1 MRRNFTIEFTLYV
14 SLVLLSSVGLSV
26 FAGSEDISTAENDF
40 LKACSTGDL
49 TTVESY
55 HPQSASAADNSQ
67 SAELQGSNFYAK
79 GLLLAAQN
87 DHAAV
92 VKALLSF
99 PRIDANKPDEN
110 GISPLFYASSSG
122 YLDVVLALLE
132 HETVRKNQAWRQKTP
147 LYIAAENGHIEVV
160 KALANAGAATESQCD
175 EKRPIHVAAENGHEQ
190 VVTELLRRGCDID
203 PRCHGET
210 PLHLAIRKDH
220 IEVVRV
226 LVDNSQCDINSSSNG
241 QPAIHMAVEW
251 NHPEIVNILANAPGI
266 KLNNP
271 YLQQTPAV
279 RAAGRGFV
287 DVVKSLVLACKN
299 INSNWDESALLV
311 EATREGRVEVVK
323 YLLDTLPTGDSKRRY
338 IKDSLL
344 GTAAKHGHVEVVRT
358 LLKSNISNCDASR
371 IQWKSAWYNA
381 ISGEFI
387 DVIMV
392 LLEEEGGDIEKN
404 QDVISRVIADALL
417 NFSTSGN
424 FSAVQTL
431 LTFIYKKDYLQL
443 DPEQFPEPFLRACE
457 HGHPE
462 VIRAYIN
469 TFPGFDMNR
478 ARNVCVF
485 REGDNNTCHSA
496 AMPPLI
502 LASWYGKNEVVEF
515 LLNYISYQEEPV
527 TWIGLS
533 PLYVAVLRKHVDT
546 ARVLLQHNPQA
557 IDDSDGH
564 GKTLLH
570 LAVINNQ
577 PEMIELLT
585 KYGANPH
592 KIWKR
597 GNWHHYRTPLSLAD
611 LNFWHLEWWSDQSCS
626 NEKENQTRKAI
637 VKKLRPYERQF
648 RRAEVHH
655 SYDLPARF
663 HRLSLGGKK

>member
-1 MRRNFTIEFTLYV
+1 MLRNFMKEFILYV
-14 SLVLLSSVGLSV
+14 SLVFLSSACLSA
-26 FAGSEDISTAENDF
+26 FAGNEELSTAENDF
-40 LKACSTGDL
+40 ITACSSGDL
-49 TTVESY
+49 KTVERFR
-55 HPQSASAADNSQ
+55 PQPADANSQ
-67 SAELQGSNFYAK
+67 SAEVQDSNLYAK

-87 DHAAV
+87 GRTEV

-99 PRIDANKPDEN
+99 PDIDANKSDED

-122 YLDVVLALLE
+122 YLGVVVALLE
-132 HETVRKNQAWRQKTP
+132 NETVRKNQAWGQKTP
-147 LYIAAENGHIEVV
+147 LYIAAENGHFEVV
-160 KALANAGAATESQCD
+160 KALADAGAATESQCD
-175 EKRPIHVAAENGHEQ
+175 EKRPIHIAAQNGHDQ
-190 VVTELLRRGCDID
+190 VVAELLRRGCDID

-210 PLHLAIRKDH
+210 PLHLAIRKNRR
-220 IEVVRV
+220 EVVQI
-226 LVDNSQCDINSSSNG
+226 LVDGQCDINSSFNR

-251 NHPEIVNILANAPGI
+251 NRPEIVSVLANAPGI
-266 KLNNP
+266 MLNNP

-279 RAAGRGFV
+279 RAVRHGFI
-287 DVVKSLVLACKN
+287 DVVKQLILACKN
-299 INSNWDESALLV
+299 INSNCDDSVLLV

-323 YLLDTLPTGDSKRRY
+323 YLLNTLPTEDSERRY
-338 IKDSLL
+338 IDDSLL
-344 GTAAKHGHVEVVRT
+344 GIAAKHGHVEVVRT
-358 LLKSNISNCDASR
+358 LLKSNISNCDAFR
-371 IQWKSAWYNA
+371 IQWKAAWDNA

-392 LLEEEGGDIEKN
+392 LLEEEEGGDIEKN

-417 NFSTSGN
+417 KFSASGN
-424 FSAVQTL
+424 YSAVQTL
-431 LTFIYKKDYLQL
+431 LTFIYKNNYPQL

-462 VIRAYIN
+462 VIRAYID

-478 ARNVCVF
+478 ARNVCF
-485 REGDNNTCHSA
+485 FWEGDNNTCHFA

-502 LASWYGKNEVVEF
+502 LASWYGKNEVVKL
-515 LLNYISYQEEPV
+515 LLNYISYQAEPV
-527 TWIGLS
+527 TWRGVS
-533 PLYVAVLRKHVDT
+533 PLYVAVLRKHVDA

-557 IDDSDGH
+557 IDDSDGY

-570 LAVINNQ
+570 VAVMNNQ

-585 KYGANPH
+585 KYRANPH

-597 GNWHHYRTPLSLAD
+597 GEWHHYRTPLSLAD

-648 RRAEVHH
+648 RRAEVHNPEQ
-655 SYDLPARF
+655 LPVLF
-663 HRLSLGGKK
+663 QRLSVGGKR